1 MFFTKSVLKNSG
13 IKSVTIFSGD
23 YIQIIYLN
31 ILILILYRQ
40 GSTLDQ
46 STLTS
51 KAYPLVIEN
60 LTILVNKQSIF
71 INTPK
76 DINIHLIKLK

>member
-60 LTILVNKQSIF
+60 STILVNKQSIF